1 MLADGPLDCAEDRR
15 PPKRRA
21 VLILFLLRLGGI
33 ESGDDEG
40 KIEKLEAELFTRS
53 VEFGEKVSDIRTDGL
68 KIKSKLDVK
77 SEKQIKIKINTRQHA
92 IASVNKH

>member
-1 MLADGPLDCAEDRR
+1 
-15 PPKRRA
+15 
-21 VLILFLLRLGGI
+21 LRLGGI